1 MPLTCS
7 LLFVVL
13 ICAWL
18 FSISC
23 APDFSGVLQPVYGTH
38 LLLRHHVSFSRLYD
52 FVFAGALVAFCLS
65 SFTSVPHY
73 ASSCAHALRFLLPCM
88 FSYMLIYNRF
98 LRTSLICRVYRQ
110 CSGLVQVLTVVVNVF
125 LFSFFRFLKG

>member
-7 LLFVVL
+7 LLFLVL

-23 APDFSGVLQPVYGTH
+23 APDFSGVLQPVYDTH
-38 LLLRHHVSFSRLYD
+38 LLRRHHLSFSRLYV
-52 FVFAGALVAFCLS
+52 FVSAGALVAFCSS
-65 SFTSVPHY
+65 SFMSVPHY
-73 ASSCAHALRFLLPCM
+73 ASSCAHAVHFLLSCM

-98 LRTSLICRVYRQ
+98 LRTTLICGVYRQ
-110 CSGLVQVLTVVVNVF
+110 CSGSVQVLTVVVNVF